1 MLAIIASI
9 CVALYLSGLTVLF
22 FFLNKRVETLAA
34 LVTAS
39 TIELQEKLKV
49 VNDNLQTLRQ
59 NDDILAKDIET
70 LLHEFKD
77 IEKKVKLYKR
87 S

>member
-9 CVALYLSGLTVLF
+9 IVTLAIVTLF
-22 FFLNKRVETLAA
+22 VIFYFLNKRVDALA
-34 LVTAS
+34 LLLTS
-39 TIELQEKLKV
+39 SISELQEKLKV
-49 VNDNLQTLRQ
+49 VNENLQTLRQ